1 MIKFSFVIP
10 IYNRPE
16 ELRELLDSLAQQV
29 GADTIPYEIIVVEDG
44 STLPSEEVVKSFAQ
58 PIKYI
63 TQKNSGPSGARNRGV
78 AEATGE
84 WVVFLDS
91 DAVLPEGYL
100 REIDK
105 CVEEIPCDLWGG
117 PDRAR
122 EDFTIIQKAINYSMT
137 SLLTTG
143 GIRGKKKSV
152 DHFYP
157 RTFNM
162 GIRRE
167 LFNQLGGFRP
177 HMRYGEDLDLSMR
190 ALESG
195 AKSALFPDAWV
206 YHKRRVTFKS
216 FFRQIHHSGKA
227 RIVLNRYHP
236 GTLKLAHTLPALF
249 VIFNLS
255 ILLTL
260 NPTLYAILLIYPLA
274 IVIDIFIRE
283 GNLHL
288 AGYAVIAT
296 YVQHFAYG
304 LGFLQEWIFPQ
315 QTELKQ

>member
-1 MIKFSFVIP
+1 M
-10 IYNRPE
+10 
-16 ELRELLDSLAQQV
+16 
-29 GADTIPYEIIVVEDG
+29 
-44 STLPSEEVVKSFAQ
+44 
-58 PIKYI
+58 
-63 TQKNSGPSGARNRGV
+63 
-78 AEATGE
+78 
-84 WVVFLDS
+84 DS

-167 LFNQLGGFRP
+167 PLQSAWGFRP

-190 ALESG
+190 FSG
-195 AKSALFPDAWV
+195 EWSQVSTLS
-206 YHKRRVTFKS
+206 RRVGLPQEES
-216 FFRQIHHSGKA
+216 LLPKA
-227 RIVLNRYHP
+227 FSDRYTTVAKP
-236 GTLKLAHTLPALF
+236 
-249 VIFNLS
+249 V
-255 ILLTL
+255 
-260 NPTLYAILLIYPLA
+260 
-274 IVIDIFIRE
+274 
-283 GNLHL
+283 
-288 AGYAVIAT
+288 
-296 YVQHFAYG
+296 
-304 LGFLQEWIFPQ
+304 
-315 QTELKQ
+315 